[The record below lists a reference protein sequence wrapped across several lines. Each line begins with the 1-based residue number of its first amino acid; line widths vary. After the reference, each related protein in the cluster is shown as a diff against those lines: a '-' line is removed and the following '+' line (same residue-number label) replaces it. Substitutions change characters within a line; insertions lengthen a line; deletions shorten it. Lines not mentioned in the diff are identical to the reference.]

1 MFSRRMVSHR
11 TLQWLSTTGLI
22 DISTDDGWV
31 VLVPMSG
38 LLGVLIS
45 HPLTPSFG
53 VMQKKKFTI
62 ATPQVLD
69 QLKNSISIV
78 NSHIPRELILK
89 KRESDN
95 ERLVKLRREWW
106 YAFNLKFKG

>member
-1 MFSRRMVSHR
+1 MQR
-11 TLQWLSTTGLI
+11 LSATGLI

-45 HPLTPSFG
+45 HPVTPSFG

-62 ATPQVLD
+62 ATPQILD

-78 NSHIPRELILK
+78 NSHIPRELIL
-89 KRESDN
+89 
-95 ERLVKLRREWW
+95 
-106 YAFNLKFKG
+106 